1 MVNETTID
9 TYFVPPKYS
18 RVLKK
23 AVNHKKQLRPGLLDL
38 LDHENVNET
47 GRNKIEDFLMR
58 PEANLLIEAAKAL
71 GRSGVLGQENEP
83 AMILYTAALRFSKL
97 MREYD
102 SEDTGSG
109 SDQIM
114 DSLFPLIPA
123 ENRQTRWTWRVETCT
138 YTGYRC
144 PWPLALLPNWKFMP
158 WHVWTWL

>member
-18 RVLKK
+18 QVLKK
-23 AVNHKKQLRPGLLDL
+23 AVNRKKQLRPGLLDL

-47 GRNKIEDFLMR
+47 GRNKMMR
-58 PEANLLIEAAKAL
+58 PEASLPIEAAKAL

-123 ENRQTRWTWRVETCT
+123 ENRQKR
-138 YTGYRC
+138 
-144 PWPLALLPNWKFMP
+144 
-158 WHVWTWL
+158 